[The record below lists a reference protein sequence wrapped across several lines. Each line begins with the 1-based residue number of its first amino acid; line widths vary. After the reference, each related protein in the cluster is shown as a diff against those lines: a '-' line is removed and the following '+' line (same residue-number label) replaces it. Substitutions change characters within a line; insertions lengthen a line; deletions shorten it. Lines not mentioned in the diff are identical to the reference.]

1 MQLKS
6 LRLYILF
13 RVALGQTEGC
23 VLYKAESRARDF
35 SPARSFF
42 SPKLVAS
49 YPQVT
54 RKLNH
59 AEKLE
64 HRHDD
69 TRAVKPEHIKQIKK
83 DSCYHHSA
91 SSSVPGSSIAEPC
104 SCRYLSAVCA
114 ASVKLLFFQYAEIPT
129 STENTMLTIVYISSF
144 LRLYCF

>member
-13 RVALGQTEGC
+13 LVALGQTEGC
-23 VLYKAESRARDF
+23 VLYKAENRAEENPLPDRF
-35 SPARSFF
+35 
-42 SPKLVAS
+42 L
-49 YPQVT
+49 Y
-54 RKLNH
+54 H

-129 STENTMLTIVYISSF
+129 STENTMLTIVYSS
-144 LRLYCF
+144 L